1 MKSGEVDR
9 EKGSGA
15 ELRSVLP
22 PRLDGSARVSSFT
35 DAVQPHTRY
44 EVARIDASGNTAVQ
58 VLRLRQLL
66 SQTGLSAQ
74 EMRRV
79 DPTLVHSSKEPSLVV
94 STSSIVVNLGDGVR
108 VLVFNDH
115 ALVFEPVRW
124 MAKSLLERLSAR
136 IAAASLPRRPFELEV
151 VEAALQEVTMQLDA
165 LLVDAT
171 SRVQELQRVLPLRL
185 QITAEVLEE
194 LSAVKQSLA
203 ELEGRAH
210 ALHLLLVRV
219 LDDEEDVRGML
230 LTLKGHS
237 TADLNEDDAED
248 LVEDLLLHY
257 LRRVEHCHGKAEMQS
272 AFAKDLEKFFSTL
285 LQSRKFEV
293 NKLQL
298 FLLIVS
304 FGVALGGML
313 AGIMGMNLRNR
324 MEESTAAF
332 YLITLTIL
340 LLVALISG
348 VIIEHMRAIQ
358 VL

>member
-1 MKSGEVDR
+1 MKNGEVDR

-15 ELRSVLP
+15 ELRSVPP
-22 PRLDGSARVSSFT
+22 PRFDGSARASSFT

-44 EVARIDASGNTAVQ
+44 EVARIDASGATTVQ

-124 MAKSLLERLSAR
+124 MARSLLERLSAS
-136 IAAASLPRRPFELEV
+136 IAASLPRRPFELEV
-151 VEAALQEVTMQLDA
+151 VEAALQEVTMQLDV

-194 LSAVKQSLA
+194 LSAVKQSLSD
-203 ELEGRAH
+203 LEERAH

-230 LTLKGHS
+230 LTLKGHP

>member
-1 MKSGEVDR
+1 MKGAEFDR

-15 ELRSVLP
+15 ELRLP
-22 PRLDGSARVSSFT
+22 APRLQGSARASCVT
-35 DAVQPHTRY
+35 DAAQPHAY
-44 EVARIDASGNTAVQ
+44 EVARIEASGSSVVQ
-58 VLRLRQLL
+58 TLKLRQLL
-66 SQTGLSAQ
+66 ATTGLSAQ
-74 EMRRV
+74 ELRRV
-79 DPTLVHSSKEPSLVV
+79 DPTLVLSSKEPSLVV
-94 STSSIVVNLGDGVR
+94 SERSIVVNLGDGLR

-115 ALVFEPVRW
+115 CVVFEPVRW
-124 MAKSLLERLSAR
+124 MAKSLMERLGAR
-136 IAAASLPRRPFELEV
+136 IAAASTPRRPFELEV
-151 VEAALQEVTMQLDA
+151 VESALQEVTMQLDV

-210 ALHLLLVRV
+210 ALHSLLVRV

-230 LTLKGHS
+230 LTLKGHP
-237 TADLNEDDAED
+237 TTEQLEDEAED
-248 LVEDLLLHY
+248 MVEDLLQHY
-257 LRRVEHCHGKAEMQS
+257 LRRIEHCHGKAEMQS
-272 AFAKDLEKFFSTL
+272 AFSKDLEKWFSTL

-298 FLLIVS
+298 SLLIVS

-324 MEESTAAF
+324 MEDSTVSF
-332 YLITLTIL
+332 YVITLTIL
-340 LLVALISG
+340 LLVALVSG